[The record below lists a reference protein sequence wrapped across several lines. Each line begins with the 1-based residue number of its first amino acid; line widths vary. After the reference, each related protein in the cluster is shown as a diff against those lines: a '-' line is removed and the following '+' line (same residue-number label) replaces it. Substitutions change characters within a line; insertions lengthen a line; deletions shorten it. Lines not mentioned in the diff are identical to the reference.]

1 MSPVKQR
8 LLRIAVSHNRHPS
21 LNEEQFHQWATKEHC
36 ARAARI
42 HARHGIEAYGML
54 FSPETA
60 RTTVQN
66 LNHQLGGRWRIDE
79 HDVTVEFYLHSLDEL
94 TSVLEDPEFKAL
106 QQEEE
111 PYVSGEDIVATLGWV
126 ETYVQDGRVVN
137 VDSEGFPTY
146 PKFDV
151 LADFSREQVNQK

>member
-1 MSPVKQR
+1 MSVKQR

-21 LNEEQFHQWATKEHC
+21 LSEEQFHQWATKEHC

-60 RTTVQN
+60 RTTVKN
-66 LNHQLGGRWRIDE
+66 LNRTLGGSWAVDE
-79 HDVTVEFYLHSLDEL
+79 HDVTVEFYLHSLDQL
-94 TSVLEDPEFKAL
+94 TSVLEDPEFKTL

-111 PYVSGEDIVATLGWV
+111 PYVSGKDIVATLGWV
-126 ETYVQDGRVVN
+126 EAYVQNGRVVN
-137 VDSEGFPTY
+137 LDPAGVPTY
-146 PKFDV
+146 PNFGV
-151 LADFSREQVNQK
+151 LADFSSEQVNQK